1 MTIMKTQQI
10 KLIQSIAKAHE
21 ILSLFINDKKP
32 LGLSDFA
39 KRLGLPKTTVQGIV
53 HTLCHLGYLEKDC
66 ETNKYRLGPY
76 VFQLGMKYATNLDLV
91 SIGRVWAERLCFQ
104 FRQPVNIGM
113 LVGDK
118 VVVVLRVEPEN
129 RFMSYPQAGSV
140 IPTHTTCIGK
150 LLCAYMDKNRLEEIL
165 KDYDFQMLTPNSITK
180 KEDFLKEIKKV
191 RQAAISYDNQE
202 SVMGLAG
209 IGGPIFNYTGQI
221 IAAFAITGNAEFIL
235 QHKQDI
241 IHAVKDTSLQLSVQL
256 GYNPESGII

>member
-1 MTIMKTQQI
+1 MKI
-10 KLIQSIAKAHE
+10 KKGKLIQSITKAHD
-21 ILSLFINDKKP
+21 ILSMFVNDKRP
-32 LGLSDFA
+32 LGISDFSR
-39 KRLGLPKTTVQGIV
+39 RLSLPKTTVQGIV
-53 HTLCHLGYLEKDC
+53 NTLCHLGYLEKDHHSG
-66 ETNKYRLGPY
+66 KYRLGPY

-150 LLCAYMDKNRLEEIL
+150 LLCAYMDKKRLDEIL
-165 KDYDFQMLTPNSITK
+165 ASYEFQPLTKNSITTAQ
-180 KEDFLKEIKKV
+180 EFLQELEKV
-191 RQAAISYDNQE
+191 RSMGISFDNQE

-221 IAAFAITGNAEFIL
+221 IAAFAITGDAEFIL
-235 QHKQDI
+235 HHKQDI
-241 IHAVKDTSLQLSVQL
+241 IQAVRDTSLQLSVQL
-256 GYNPESGII
+256 GYNP